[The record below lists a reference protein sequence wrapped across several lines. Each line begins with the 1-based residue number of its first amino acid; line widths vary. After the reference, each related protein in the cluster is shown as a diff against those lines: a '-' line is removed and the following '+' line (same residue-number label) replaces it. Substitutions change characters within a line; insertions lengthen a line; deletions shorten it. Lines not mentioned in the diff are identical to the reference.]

1 MLFRKK
7 RFARLAQRYR
17 PLYIKDLMANTER
30 NLARLQALAAAVLFS
45 TGGAGIKVEAFNAAQ
60 VSMVRSGIAAIALLL
75 WLRGRIR
82 WTPGMLVAG
91 VVYAATLTFFV
102 GATKLTTAANA
113 IFLQAAAPIYL
124 LVLAPFVLDE
134 HIRRRDVVYLA
145 VVGAGMIS
153 CFIARPEP
161 SVTAPNPVVGNWLG
175 AASGLA
181 WALTLLTLRK
191 IGRADEDGNATVAS
205 VVAGNVFASVGAAV
219 FALPLPAAPATE
231 WVTLVYLGVFQ
242 IGVAYVCLSSAIRH
256 LPALEISLLLLLEP
270 ALNPVWTWAMRGESP
285 GIWTLVGGA
294 VIVGASGV
302 KVLMDRPVPFRE
314 AWRDRARWPRHS
326 SR

>member
-1 MLFRKK
+1 
-7 RFARLAQRYR
+7 
-17 PLYIKDLMANTER
+17 MANTER

-45 TGGAGIKVEAFNAAQ
+45 TGGAGIKVESFNVAQ

-82 WTPGMLVAG
+82 WTPGMLAAG

-124 LVLAPFVLDE
+124 LVLAPFVLHE
-134 HIRRRDVVYLA
+134 HVRRRDVVYLA
-145 VVGAGMIS
+145 VVGAGMAS
-153 CFIARPEP
+153 CFIGRPQP
-161 SVTAPNPVVGNWLG
+161 SFTAPNPVLGNWLG

-191 IGRADEDGNATVAS
+191 IGRADEDGNATVAA
-205 VVAGNVFASVGAAV
+205 VVAGNVFASVGAAP
-219 FALPLPAAPATE
+219 FALPLPAAPAGE
-231 WVTLVYLGVFQ
+231 WITLVALGVFQ
-242 IGVAYVCLSSAIRH
+242 IGLAYVCLSSAIRH

-270 ALNPVWTWAMRGESP
+270 VLNPVWTWAIRGESL
-285 GIWTLVGGA
+285 GAWTLLGGA
-294 VIVGASGV
+294 LIVGATAARVFS
-302 KVLMDRPVPFRE
+302 DTRPSFDPPMNTPQRTRRLATKDTKNTEGFG
-314 AWRDRARWPRHS
+314 
-326 SR
+326 